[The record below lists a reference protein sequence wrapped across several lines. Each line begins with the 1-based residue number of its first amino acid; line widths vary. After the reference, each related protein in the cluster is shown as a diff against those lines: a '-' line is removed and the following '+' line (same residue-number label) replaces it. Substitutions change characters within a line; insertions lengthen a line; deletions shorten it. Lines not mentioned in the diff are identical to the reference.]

1 MGFHWQDNH
10 GIPYFQNMLSMKCS
24 TYNTKI
30 TINQRH
36 TLLYNSYSGNF
47 IIIKNK
53 ISNQVDLNNIKNER
67 KDYKLYLQLY
77 EAGFFVD
84 DDTNEIENLKKKI
97 KDAENNETEF
107 ILHINPTLDCNFNC
121 WYCYENHI
129 EKSIMPPEVLE
140 AVKSFITS
148 KLRNNRQIK
157 FFELGF
163 FGGEPLLYFSKVAKN
178 IIQFAAEECNKSNVK
193 FFVHFTSNGSLLS
206 KSILSFL
213 KDYECGFQITLDGD
227 KEHHNKTR
235 FHKNGKGSFNTIINN
250 IITLARNKIEVIAR
264 INYTSD
270 NIESTLS
277 ILSYFSSLEDE
288 LKRYIRFD
296 FQRVWQDIDNRRDEA
311 EAIVSSIRKAFR
323 NEGFTVLANYIP
335 HNACDLCY
343 GDKINHILI
352 NYDGLVFGCTARDF
366 TADNS
371 IGKLE
376 KDGSIVFDS
385 TKVEKRNKSKFL
397 KPICHTCRIA
407 PLCGGGC
414 KQRASESSNFQSCT
428 MGYTESDKDDI
439 ILDIFDYFF
448 CNEKG
453 T

>member
-1 MGFHWQDNH
+1 
-10 GIPYFQNMLSMKCS
+10 MKKS
-24 TYNTKI
+24 LYNNYI
-30 TINQRH
+30 TIKDCH
-36 TLLYNSYSGNF
+36 TLLYNSLSHNF
-47 IIIKNK
+47 VIFKNAL
-53 ISNQVDLNNIKNER
+53 ITPNDL
-67 KDYKLYLQLY
+67 YK
-77 EAGFFVD
+77 F
-84 DDTNEIENLKKKI
+84 EIENSKLFIELCNAGIIIEDDFDEIEKLKDKI
-97 KDAENNETEF
+97 AEAENNETEF

-129 EKSIMPPEVLE
+129 EKSIMFPEVLE

-311 EAIVSSIRKAFR
+311 EAIVSGIRKAFR

-366 TADNS
+366 TVENS

-376 KDGSIVFDS
+376 KDGNIVFES
-385 TKVEKRNKSKFL
+385 TKVAKRNQSKFL

-414 KQRASESSNFQSCT
+414 KQRASESNNMDVCT
-428 MGYTESDKDDI
+428 LGYSEADKDDI
-439 ILDIFDYFF
+439 ILNIFDYYF
-448 CNEKG
+448 CNDKDA
-453 T
+453 